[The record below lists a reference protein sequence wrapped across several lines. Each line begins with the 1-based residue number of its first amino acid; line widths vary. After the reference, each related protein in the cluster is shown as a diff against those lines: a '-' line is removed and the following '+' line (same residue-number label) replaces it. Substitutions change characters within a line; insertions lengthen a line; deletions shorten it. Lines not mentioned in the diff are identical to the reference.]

1 MQELKQIR
9 KSVFDF
15 INGKIDGVSTYEC
28 RHTVFLNTE
37 TDLPAIC
44 VFIDDAQ
51 SDDGTLCGAY
61 WNGKLIIQV
70 YLKSSLPE
78 DDLDDLME
86 LVINKLDEYS
96 SDKLDQFSLSAI
108 TYINDD
114 KQSEWIV
121 GSIQYDISFYRKG
134 AE

>member
-1 MQELKQIR
+1 MQDLKKIR

-15 INGKIDGVSTYEC
+15 LDGKIDGVDHYFC
-28 RHTVFLNTE
+28 GHTVFLSAETE
-37 TDLPAIC
+37 LPAIC
-44 VFIDDAQ
+44 VFIDDVQ
-51 SDDGTLCGAY
+51 SDDSTICGAY
-61 WNGKLIIQV
+61 WTGKLSVQV

-86 LVINKLDEYS
+86 LVINKLDGYA
-96 SDKLDQFSLSAI
+96 SDELELLQLSAI
-108 TYINDD
+108 TYINDER
-114 KQSEWIV
+114 QTEWIV